1 MRVTIMF
8 ETDTEED
15 GYDQTVMLSRDNVNF
30 IQDLLDFYADAS
42 RSAGFTYVHRVGY
55 ATEKG
60 EQTWG
65 MW

>member
-8 ETDTEED
+8 ETDVEED
-15 GYDQTVMLSRDNVNF
+15 GLDQTVMLSRDNVEF

-42 RSAGFTYVHRVGY
+42 RSAGYTYVHRVGY